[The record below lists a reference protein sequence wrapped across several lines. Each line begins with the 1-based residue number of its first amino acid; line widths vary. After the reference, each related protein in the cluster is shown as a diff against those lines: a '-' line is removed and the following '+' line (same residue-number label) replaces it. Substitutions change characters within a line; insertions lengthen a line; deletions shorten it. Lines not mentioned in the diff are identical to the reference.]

1 MKRQQPEIIRVRLV
15 HAATSQIRAEV
26 LAGPE
31 AAMHIATLD
40 GVDGLIVDE
49 PGCVSFVPMA
59 NVIEIRLAGVPAEV
73 SRAESVPG
81 AGKTGR

>member
-1 MKRQQPEIIRVRLV
+1 MKRQQPEIVRVRLV
-15 HAATSQIRAEV
+15 HAATAQILTEV

-31 AAMHIATLD
+31 AAVHIATLD
-40 GVDGLIVDE
+40 GVDGLIIEE

-73 SRAESVPG
+73 SRAEPVPG
-81 AGKTGR
+81 AGKAGR